1 MVRAYIFIEAP
12 KARDRGVAE
21 EISRLPGVKQAD
33 VVTGRFDVIA
43 VVEVGELG
51 ALWETVD
58 KIQAVSAVVKTT
70 TNLVVQSGHK

>member
-21 EISRLPGVKQAD
+21 EISKLPGVKQAD

-43 VVEVGELG
+43 MVEVEELG
-51 ALWETVD
+51 TLWETVD
-58 KIQAVSAVVKTT
+58 KIQAISAVVKTT
-70 TNLVVQSGHK
+70 TNLVVESGPK